1 MSIGEICNRKVVI
14 AERSASVAELARL
27 MREYHVGD
35 VVIVDAR
42 AGRRYPVGIVTDR
55 DIVVGA
61 IAPGLLP
68 DTLTAGD
75 LATAEVVLVEEGEG
89 VFDTVR
95 YMRSKGVRRV
105 PVVDKEGAL
114 VGIVTL
120 DDLLELLAGEMAE
133 LARLTAVERRR
144 ERQERR

>member
-61 IAPGLLP
+61 IALGLLP

-75 LATAEVVLVEEGEG
+75 LATAEVVLAEEGEG

-95 YMRSKGVRRV
+95 YMRSKGVRRM
-105 PVVDKEGAL
+105 PVVDKEGTL

-120 DDLLELLAGEMAE
+120 DDLLELLAEEMVE
-133 LARLTAVERRR
+133 LARLTAAERRR
-144 ERQERR
+144 ETRERR